1 MTHVEL
7 NVSKEDK
14 MPELDREEFVFPDEQ
29 KENQKA
35 DAALDLEIEA
45 DEGFDI
51 EIEDDTPEEDR
62 GRQPMPKELVDELEK
77 DELEKYDE
85 ATKQRLKQMK
95 KVWHDERR
103 EKEAALREQQEAVV
117 LANKLLEENKRIK
130 NILTQ
135 GEKEYV
141 ESMQTAAN
149 LQLEM
154 AKKKYKE
161 AYDAG
166 DTDSVI
172 EAQEAMQNANLRL
185 MQIKNFKMPSL
196 QESENNVQIQHKEPA
211 QPAQV
216 DYRFQAWHSKNPWY
230 GQDDEMTAAAL
241 GLHNK
246 LQKQGVV
253 LGSEEYYST
262 LDKTMRKRFSEY
274 FGEPEEDQVKVK
286 VESTTTKPSTVVAPA
301 TRSTASN
308 KIKLKASQVQLA
320 KKLGLTPEQYA
331 LEMRKL
337 ENR

>member
-1 MTHVEL
+1 
-7 NVSKEDK
+7 

-130 NILTQ
+130 NILSQ

-172 EAQEAMQNANLRL
+172 EAQEAMQNANLKL

-286 VESTTTKPSTVVAPA
+286 VEGTTTKPSTVVAPA

-308 KIKLKASQVQLA
+308 KVKLKASQVQLA

>member
-1 MTHVEL
+1 
-7 NVSKEDK
+7 